1 MAIEFRQRTP
11 GEYAQLLWRR
21 KWLIVLPALAVTLAV
36 AWVVKQLPNVY
47 ESKTTLVVRPPTISS
62 GLVPQQLSD
71 EDLMIRINNIGQ
83 EALSRKSLEQLIT
96 TYDLYHND
104 RERGEPMDKLIEQMQ
119 KKDVK
124 VEVNRTNRDT
134 PNSFDLAFRGQDP
147 RTVQAV
153 AAALARRYVDGQIV
167 DSMNSATNTSDF
179 FNERLETAKN
189 ELDAVDKKRLEFMQ
203 QNASH
208 LPTDTPAL
216 IAQLNG
222 LREQQKTLITETGR
236 LRDGRVALE
245 NQLSTLGK
253 ARADLVGDTIEQS
266 SNPKN
271 SQGYALLI
279 QRKSQLEAEMQTML
293 TTLKPKNPDVV
304 KKQAEIDSVQR
315 EMKQLVDDNKREVEA
330 KRREVMARID
340 PQAENF
346 KTQLQLTAAEL
357 DREQK
362 QLAQIDSQ
370 IAQIESRLNL
380 VPGAQVVLEGLESE
394 IKSKKASYDEILKK
408 QQNADIAKDSQRK
421 LLGAMI
427 QVVDAASLPDS
438 PVAPKRYLL
447 MPLGLAAGLAL
458 GFFLAALFELP
469 RLLTLQTT
477 DDVRHYT
484 ELPVLVSM
492 PEMLTTRE
500 LRRRRFNRTLR
511 LTAGLVATI
520 VSIPAL
526 AILLKLSHIFD
537 RFAA

>member
-21 KWLIVLPALAVTLAV
+21 KWLIMLPALAVTVAV

-47 ESKTTLVVRPPTISS
+47 ESKTTLVVRPPTISP

-96 TYDLYHND
+96 TYDLYRNE

-147 RTVQAV
+147 RMVQSV

-167 DSMNSATNTSDF
+167 DSTNNATNTSAYFDEKLG
-179 FNERLETAKN
+179 NAKN
-189 ELDAVDKKRLEFMQ
+189 ELDAIDKKRLEFMQ

-208 LPTDTPAL
+208 LPSDTPAL

-222 LREQQKTLITETGR
+222 LREQQKTLIIETGR

-293 TTLKPKNPDVV
+293 TTLKPKNPDVI

-315 EMKQLVDDNKREVEA
+315 EMRQLVDDNKREVEA
-330 KRREVMARID
+330 KRKEVLARID

-362 QLAQIDSQ
+362 QIAQIESQ
-370 IAQIESRLNL
+370 IAQIESRLNQ
-380 VPGAQVVLEGLESE
+380 VPGAQVVLEGLESD
-394 IKSKKASYDEILKK
+394 IKSKKASYDELLKK
-408 QQNADIAKDSQRK
+408 QQNASIVKETTQRQQ
-421 LLGAMI
+421 GVTI
-427 QVVDAASLPDS
+427 QVVDVANLPDS

-447 MPLGLAAGLAL
+447 MPLGLVAGL
-458 GFFLAALFELP
+458 GFGFLLAAFFELP

-500 LRRRRFNRTLR
+500 LRRRRFSRTLM
-511 LTAGLVATI
+511 LTAGVIATI

-526 AILLKLSHIFD
+526 AMLLKLSHIFD